1 LKAINISAYA
11 RLLRIRQYY
20 KNLLV
25 LAPLIFAGVLI
36 VPEQFT
42 NAFLA
47 FIAFCLLSSLFY
59 IFNDIRDIEKDRNHP
74 VKKMRPL
81 VTGEIRRNSALIVSV
96 FLIILLIPIFFLLP
110 LNFFFVA
117 ISYGVLTILYTLF
130 LKQFVIIDVFT
141 LGVGFILRV
150 LAGSV
155 ALGVELSA
163 WLFIAA
169 FLLALVLG
177 FSKRI
182 SEIKLCSDSIAHK
195 KTLGSYDLSILRS
208 YVIIS
213 TSSVVIVYLI
223 YAILVV
229 SDPIFIIT
237 SIFVLYG
244 VFRFLSLAMKDGLD
258 PDTMFEDK
266 PFMVNIILWI
276 VAFVVTLYVR

>member
-1 LKAINISAYA
+1 M
-11 RLLRIRQYY
+11 
-20 KNLLV
+20 
-25 LAPLIFAGVLI
+25 
-36 VPEQFT
+36 PEKSID
-42 NAFLA
+42 AFLA
-47 FIAFCLLSSLFY
+47 FIAFCFLSSLLY
-59 IFNDIRDIEKDRNHP
+59 IFNDVKDIEKDRNHP
-74 VKKMRPL
+74 IKKMRPL
-81 VTGEIRRNSALIVSV
+81 VTGEIGINTAFLVSV
-96 FLIILLIPIFFLLP
+96 ILIILIIPIFFLLP

-117 ISYGVLTILYTLF
+117 ISYGVLTIIYTLF
-130 LKQFVIIDVFT
+130 LKQFVLIDVFAI
-141 LGVGFILRV
+141 GVGFILRV

-182 SEIKLCSDSIAHK
+182 SEITLCSNSIAHK

-223 YAILVV
+223 YAIMVV
-229 SDPIFIIT
+229 KDHLFVIT

-244 VFRFLSLAMKDGLD
+244 VFRFISLSMKDGLD

-266 PFMVNIILWI
+266 PFMVNIVLWI
-276 VAFVVTLYVR
+276 IALVITLYV